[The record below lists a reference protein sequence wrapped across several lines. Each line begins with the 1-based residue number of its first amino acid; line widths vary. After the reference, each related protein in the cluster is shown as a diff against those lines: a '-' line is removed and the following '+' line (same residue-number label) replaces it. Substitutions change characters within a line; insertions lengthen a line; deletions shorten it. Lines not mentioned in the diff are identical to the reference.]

1 MTSRLMTS
9 RRSAPPFTWHG
20 FRSGTVGALT
30 LAPGVAMYGIA
41 FGIMAA
47 ASGFSGLEAVLF
59 SGWVYAGGAQMAT
72 LQAWADPVP
81 VIALCLTALAMN
93 VRYLLLGA
101 ALRPWLA
108 GLPPHQSY
116 ASLFMLGDGN
126 WALALREHTEGRTD
140 AAFLLGS
147 GLAMWA
153 AWVASTAA
161 GHVFGQVLAR
171 PERFGVDFILPAFFA
186 TMAAAFVRKPGDALP
201 LIAGIATA
209 IVVERLVPGPW
220 YIIAGA
226 VAGSIAGALRH
237 ADPA

>member
-1 MTSRLMTS
+1 MLSGRM
-9 RRSAPPFTWHG
+9 APPFTMRG
-20 FRSGTVGALT
+20 FRVGAVASLT
-30 LAPGVAMYGIA
+30 LVPGVAMYGVA

-47 ASGFSGLEAVLF
+47 ASGFSGPEAVLF

-72 LQAWADPVP
+72 LQAWAEPVP

-116 ASLFMLGDGN
+116 ASLFVLGDGN
-126 WALALREHTEGRTD
+126 WALALREYSEGRTD
-140 AAFLLGS
+140 AAYLLSS
-147 GLAMWA
+147 GLVMWA

-161 GHVFGQVLAR
+161 GHFFGQVLGQ
-171 PERFGVDFILPAFFA
+171 PERFGIDFILPAFFA
-186 TMAAAFVRKPGDALP
+186 TMAVAFVRRPGDALP
-201 LIAGIATA
+201 LMAGLATA
-209 IVVERLVPGPW
+209 IVVEHLVAGPW
-220 YIIAGA
+220 YILAGA
-226 VAGSIAGALRH
+226 IAGSIVGALRH

>member
-1 MTSRLMTS
+1 MSLT
-9 RRSAPPFTWHG
+9 RSAPPFTLRG
-20 FRSGTVGALT
+20 FRVGAVGALT
-30 LAPGVAMYGIA
+30 LVPGVAMYGIA

-47 ASGFSGLEAVLF
+47 ASGFSGPEALLF

-116 ASLFMLGDGN
+116 ASLFVLGDGN
-126 WALALREHTEGRTD
+126 WALALREYAEGRPD

-147 GLAMWA
+147 GLVMWA
-153 AWVASTAA
+153 SWVASTAA
-161 GHVFGQVLAR
+161 GHLFGQVLR
-171 PERFGVDFILPAFFA
+171 HPERFGVDFILPAFFA
-186 TMAAAFVRKPGDALP
+186 TMAVAFVRRPGDALP
-201 LIAGIATA
+201 LVAGIATA
-209 IVVERLVPGPW
+209 IVVERLIAGPW
-220 YIIAGA
+220 YILAGA
-226 VAGSIAGALRH
+226 VAGSIVGALRH